1 MPARKPQSL
10 ITKHETAAEQAQ
22 RARGESQFRSR
33 RQLSNEPPARLK
45 GHKVAAAA
53 WRRIMHLYNEIQGE
67 IVTRL
72 DIDHLVDYCL
82 LLDQL
87 SRIDRMSDVAYQTW
101 EQLAGEH
108 ERLIEAG
115 KPDEAVRI
123 SIQVVGAFDA
133 VTKLDARAD
142 RKRDLLLKWRQSL
155 YLTSRS
161 RAGVVPVQKE
171 PVEPP
176 VFLETRAVLQVVS
189 RAGED
194 AVGWRGD
201 RAIPQNL
208 RGLLLRHHRA
218 GLSIPADQNARRR
231 KISQLS

>member
-10 ITKHETAAEQAQ
+10 ITKHETSAEQAQ
-22 RARGESQFRSR
+22 RARRESQFRSKH
-33 RQLSNEPPARLK
+33 QLSNNPPARLK
-45 GHKVAAAA
+45 GHKAAAAA

-82 LLDQL
+82 LLEQL
-87 SRIDRMSDVAYQTW
+87 SRIDIMSDVAYKAW
-101 EQLAGEH
+101 LQLAGEH

-115 KPDEAVRI
+115 KPDEAI
-123 SIQVVGAFDA
+123 LMAIQVLGAFDA

-161 RAGVVPVQKE
+161 RAGVVPAQKM

-176 VFLETRAVLQVVS
+176 DELTRLLDEVESLMN
-189 RAGED
+189 ED
-194 AVGWRGD
+194 ANEDDDGRKSGRMAPPD
-201 RAIPQNL
+201 R
-208 RGLLLRHHRA
+208 
-218 GLSIPADQNARRR
+218 PAD
-231 KISQLS
+231 